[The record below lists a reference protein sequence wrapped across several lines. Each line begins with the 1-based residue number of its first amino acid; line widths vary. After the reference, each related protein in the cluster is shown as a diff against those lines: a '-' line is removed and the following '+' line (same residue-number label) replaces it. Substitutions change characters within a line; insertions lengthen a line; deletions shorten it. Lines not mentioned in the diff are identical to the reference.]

1 MEKYAKAECTTCGAF
16 FEINATDD
24 HHLLIFHAHGI
35 LKAGDHDFVGTVT
48 VYDKPDKPNKK
59 RAA

>member
-1 MEKYAKAECTTCGAF
+1 VEKYAKAECTTCGAF
-16 FEINATDD
+16 FEISATDD

-35 LKAGDHDFVGTVT
+35 LKAGEHDFTGEVVIFT
-48 VYDKPDKPNKK
+48 KPPDKKR